1 MKLIRSSFD
10 NSSSRLLREENNTNS
25 SNGESSGNEEDI
37 SASDL
42 EIKEANIILSNSV
55 IKSI

>member
-1 MKLIRSSFD
+1 MIRSSGE
-10 NSSSRLLREENNTNS
+10 NSSRMLGD
-25 SNGESSGNEEDI
+25 SNGTTTNETSSESEEGI

-42 EIKEANIILSNSV
+42 EIKEASIILSNSV

>member
-1 MKLIRSSFD
+1 MNLIISSFD
-10 NSSSRLLREENNTNS
+10 NSIRLLEEENATATS
-25 SNGESSGNEEDI
+25 ESEEGI